1 MSDRRRQ
8 SLIRL
13 EALGGLSDYYSDV
26 ATPRGRSFGPQG
38 PINVNDQDQWD
49 VDSVSS
55 ERSTTV
61 VVFDKPPPPGG
72 FRAPKNNTG
81 HQAREAAERN
91 GKEPHDSI
99 RSRRLRRA
107 HAQKDLGE
115 AFDEEQLKSSKSLNS
130 SRQIPVAR
138 PSSAHPIRDTSG
150 NGSESSSRSQYVN
163 INRPRS
169 AVPPGATSGYEDQ
182 PSSRRVKHG
191 SWQPQQLQY
200 IAGSNDGGSS
210 RPTSSYSAYNPSS
223 QRPRG
228 QSQSNSTSRA
238 LNTRN
243 DQPPQVSEV
252 SELNN
257 DRGSRGRPRTSASA
271 GQTCRRPQKA
281 DPLVDSLGLE
291 VVAPTTKCPHP
302 PPPIQLP
309 SPCPSPSPSSP
320 SSPSRRE
327 PSPSRGAWHSEHP
340 RQKRASFID
349 RAQERMSRSIHEH
362 LVKAGRRPPPSF
374 EVLSVTKSPVEDVVA
389 ACWQTKSPPA
399 PQRKREDAVKTSSSS
414 PSSSSAPAPAPAHR
428 GRANPNPGATPYYHR
443 SSSSPNH
450 HCCHHHHQA
459 LRQKES
465 EELFFVGTSCPARA
479 SGLFDP
485 EWTAAAAAAA
495 APGLKIDT
503 QQQQQIAVAEL
514 PAEEVVP
521 AQKKQPAAELEAPW
535 WYLPQPSAGPKL
547 DDSLFLGPGG
557 SPADTSFFRQQQ
569 IAELP
574 SDAGDEH
581 EDDRRALPSQV
592 RLAEYYHHQRQQQQK
607 RQVEV
612 VAPTTLSR
620 KKGNPGLR
628 YGEL

>member
-38 PINVNDQDQWD
+38 PIDVNDQDQWD

-61 VVFDKPPPPGG
+61 VVFNKPPPPGEV
-72 FRAPKNNTG
+72 RAPKNNTG
-81 HQAREAAERN
+81 SHQAREAAERN
-91 GKEPHDSI
+91 GKESHDSI

-115 AFDEEQLKSSKSLNS
+115 AFDEEQLKFSKSLNS
-130 SRQIPVAR
+130 SRQTPVAR
-138 PSSAHPIRDTSG
+138 PSSAQPTRDTSG

-191 SWQPQQLQY
+191 SWQPQQPQY
-200 IAGSNDGGSS
+200 IEGSSEGGSS
-210 RPTSSYSAYNPSS
+210 RPTSSYSAYNPSP
-223 QRPRG
+223 QQPRG

-243 DQPPQVSEV
+243 DRPPQVSEV

-257 DRGSRGRPRTSASA
+257 DRGSRGRPRTSAST
-271 GQTCRRPQKA
+271 GQTRRRPQKV

-302 PPPIQLP
+302 PPIQLP
-309 SPCPSPSPSSP
+309 SPSPCPSLSPSSS
-320 SSPSRRE
+320 SSPSRE
-327 PSPSRGAWHSEHP
+327 PSPSRGAWYGEHP

-374 EVLSVTKSPVEDVVA
+374 EVISVTKSPVEDV
-389 ACWQTKSPPA
+389 ACWQTKSPTLPPPPQPGPA
-399 PQRKREDAVKTSSSS
+399 PQRKRLGGEHAKTTSSS
-414 PSSSSAPAPAPAHR
+414 PSSAPAHR
-428 GRANPNPGATPYYHR
+428 GRAKNPGATPYR
-443 SSSSPNH
+443 SSSPNH
-450 HCCHHHHQA
+450 QHCHCHHQA
-459 LRQKES
+459 LLRQKES
-465 EELFFVGTSCPARA
+465 EELFFVGACPARA

-485 EWTAAAAAAA
+485 EWTAAAQSVKRKLAAAA
-495 APGLKIDT
+495 APGLRIDT
-503 QQQQQIAVAEL
+503 QQQIAEL
-514 PAEEVVP
+514 PAEEVP
-521 AQKKQPAAELEAPW
+521 AQQQPAAELEAPW
-535 WYLPQPSAGPKL
+535 YLPQPPPSVVNSAGQQ
-547 DDSLFLGPGG
+547 
-557 SPADTSFFRQQQ
+557 QQQ
-569 IAELP
+569 IAEL
-574 SDAGDEH
+574 SSEH
-581 EDDRRALPSQV
+581 EVVADDRRALPSQM
-592 RLAEYYHHQRQQQQK
+592 RLAEHYHRQRQQQQQ
-607 RQVEV
+607 RQGE

-620 KKGNPGLR
+620 RKGNPSLR